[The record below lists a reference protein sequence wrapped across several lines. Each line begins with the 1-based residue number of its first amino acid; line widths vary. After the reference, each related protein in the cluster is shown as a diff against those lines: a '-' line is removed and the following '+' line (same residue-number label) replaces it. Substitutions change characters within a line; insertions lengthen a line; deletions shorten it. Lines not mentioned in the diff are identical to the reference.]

1 MWQGNGLRNREGK
14 ESLVSENAS
23 VVFSGNS
30 GTVSINSGG
39 MKSSIKIGANG
50 SATFSG
56 SAKPISVSYNPSTG
70 QYQERVNL
78 KFAGGVASFSFGNN
92 KTVNPDGSVT
102 YNSMAFGFSG
112 KMPGGGGISANL
124 TVGAGVDGNGN
135 HGFRFSGDFSV
146 GLPGGQVNFN
156 TGFEDVFWDPA
167 DLFDPEKE
175 GPFSDG
181 ALGKAFSLMKN
192 RGAQIEVSS
201 TGIDPRSNTSFKR
214 ATQFVQV
221 SDPLALDL
229 DSDGIETVSADSGI
243 TFDFDGDGLKTGTG
257 WVKGDDGFL
266 VLDRNGNGSIDNG
279 NELFGVDTVKD
290 NGQKASNGFDA
301 LRDLDGNA
309 DGVFDAQD
317 EQFANVRVWQDLNQD
332 GVAQA
337 YELKSLAEH
346 DITAINLGSTATN
359 QNSNGNLISAVGTFV
374 RGDGSEGSVN
384 GNQSLAANLDL
395 ATNPFYREHTDTIA
409 LSDSVKALSDMKGSG
424 AVRDL
429 REAAMLSSQLQSQL
443 SQYNQASR
451 PDQVGMLDTLLR
463 TWAATA
469 DYRTWDQR
477 IGDLGNDIVEVSFAY
492 SWERATTDGIG
503 SGASSSGSQAE
514 IDSAK
519 EDTGPTAEQLE
530 KQQLL
535 ERVKIL
541 EIFNAQNFFNF
552 SRDESS
558 ADSSG
563 DALVAFSLSSG
574 ANTRSRSMFVGGREV
589 VLTEEDININAGQ
602 AELLNKSYES
612 LLHSLYRGLVVQA
625 HLKPYL
631 DVIGLVFSNAEP
643 VLDFSVTQQLFLQNA
658 EQNPAETMLDIAD
671 FMSYMKFAGKDMLNW
686 GSFTDRMLT
695 SLSEADAV
703 EFYRQVSLLPLPDE
717 DESVRFGTHNSDSFK
732 GGAGADTFFAGAGD
746 DALDGATGSNTLFGG
761 AGNDTLKVHLS
772 SKDNLLSGGTGD
784 DTLVGSYYAD
794 TYVFNLGDGVDTIT
808 ESANGTSTVYTD
820 ILRFGEGIAVT
831 DIQTQRVGV
840 DFVFSHSNGMD
851 KVVLKGIFSA
861 TSSTSNYLGKV

>member
-1 MWQGNGLRNREGK
+1 MSTN
-14 ESLVSENAS
+14 
-23 VVFSGNS
+23 
-30 GTVSINSGG
+30 
-39 MKSSIKIGANG
+39 
-50 SATFSG
+50 
-56 SAKPISVSYNPSTG
+56 TG
-70 QYQERVNL
+70 QYKNSYYVDSNGLHFTDTQGYS
-78 KFAGGVASFSFGNN
+78 AHYGTDGVVRFFDNN
-92 KTVNPDGSVT
+92 
-102 YNSMAFGFSG
+102 GFSVDVSSNSASATYG
-112 KMPGGGGISANL
+112 FGSSSVSVNASNQIVMSTDVGGGEIRTISQ
-124 TVGAGVDGNGN
+124 VGADGNLYVKEVSISGAAVQYGTRLLSVEVGAELKWTPNGWASGVDGQIAVAGVTITDIAEFAITSVENSSVSEL
-135 HGFRFSGDFSV
+135 FKTRREWQESG
-146 GLPGGQVNFN
+146 
-156 TGFEDVFWDPA
+156 TGDSH
-167 DLFDPEKE
+167 KE
-175 GPFSDG
+175 WLRKRNMP
-181 ALGKAFSLMKN
+181 
-192 RGAQIEVSS
+192 R
-201 TGIDPRSNTSFKR
+201 IDPSSNDKFKTALR
-214 ATQFVQV
+214 FVQV
-221 SDPLALDL
+221 YDPLALDL
-229 DSDGIETVSADSGI
+229 DSDGIETVSSDAGI

-266 VLDRNGNGSIDNG
+266 VLDRNGNGSIDTG
-279 NELFGVDTVKD
+279 AELFGVDTVKA

-309 DGVFDAQD
+309 DGVFDDQD

-332 GVAQA
+332 GVAQVN
-337 YELKSLAEH
+337 ELKSLAEH
-346 DITAINLGSTATN
+346 DITAVNLGSTATN

-514 IDSAK
+514 IGSAK

-558 ADSSG
+558 TDSGG

-574 ANTRSRSMFVGGREV
+574 ANTRSRSMSAGGREV
-589 VLTEEDININAGQ
+589 VLTEEDISINAGQ

-612 LLHSLYRGLVVQA
+612 LLHSLYKGLVVQA

-643 VLDFSVTQQLFLQNA
+643 VLDFSATQQLFLQNA

-671 FMSYMKFAGKDMLNW
+671 FMSYMKFTGKDMLNW

-732 GGAGADTFFAGAGD
+732 
-746 DALDGATGSNTLFGG
+746 
-761 AGNDTLKVHLS
+761 V
-772 SKDNLLSGGTGD
+772 
-784 DTLVGSYYAD
+784 
-794 TYVFNLGDGVDTIT
+794 
-808 ESANGTSTVYTD
+808 SAP
-820 ILRFGEGIAVT
+820 
-831 DIQTQRVGV
+831 
-840 DFVFSHSNGMD
+840 
-851 KVVLKGIFSA
+851 
-861 TSSTSNYLGKV
+861 